1 MSNIFYIIG
10 LIIVLTNINVVLHWG
25 SCGPELVNFDKK
37 PDSEQKRLLKKHSS
51 TCLIG
56 IMEFFWIIY
65 ACCFAPNSF
74 YFTIYFGTMICIA
87 FLRAIF
93 KIKKSSRTYISINR
107 LIAAIAESW
116 LMYNCYT
123 SF

>member
-1 MSNIFYIIG
+1 M
-10 LIIVLTNINVVLHWG
+10 LHWG
-25 SCGPELVNFDKK
+25 SYGLELVDFNKK
-37 PDSEQKRLLKKHSS
+37 PDTEQKRILTKYSS

-56 IMEFFWIIY
+56 IMEFCWIIY
-65 ACCFAPNSF
+65 ACCYATNSF
-74 YFTIYFGTMICIA
+74 YFTIYLGAMICIA

-93 KIKKSSRTYISINR
+93 KIKKTSRTYISVNC
-107 LIAAIAESW
+107 LIAAITESW